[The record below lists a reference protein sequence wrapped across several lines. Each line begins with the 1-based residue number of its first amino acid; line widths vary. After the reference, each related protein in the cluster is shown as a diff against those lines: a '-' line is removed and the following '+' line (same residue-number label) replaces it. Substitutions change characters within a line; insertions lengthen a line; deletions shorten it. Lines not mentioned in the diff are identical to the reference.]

1 MARGAYVFVAL
12 VYSILAASFVAST
25 ATLILEF
32 KDHDWVSLAL
42 AHSHLFIFFP
52 TFGIVVLAAFYR
64 PSVIFTHLY
73 WSQEQAVPYGKL
85 RFLFGLVVAIGAS
98 WWVAQ
103 QIGGSDL
110 RGIWEIQPA
119 ALERDQGGPMTCTA
133 ADGTVS
139 PCRRVPFLKALD
151 DIRTYGRKRVGFGEF
166 TRNCNP
172 DPLIEP
178 PPEYKER
185 RYCFPAG
192 ALLDTRQ
199 CCDVQKRFANE
210 VRDLQADPSL
220 RSRTSELDQY
230 FLPIKVFFIV
240 VMVVIAA
247 LLAFW
252 RRRIDLLYPDYVPSI
267 ERGIIIGGLAMLIW
281 PLMDY
286 AYLQTSMTL
295 FGRMHGG
302 LHFRWSL
309 VIVPWAIL
317 LPFFFLR
324 GLDKNRELIAQGAS
338 VLASFIAILRYPQIN
353 DFAVRV
359 FGAGAEPWM
368 FALIVGLSFVAFI
381 GLFWRTERPS
391 VDEEAAPPAPLT

>member
-12 VYSILAASFVAST
+12 VYAILAASFVAST

-73 WSQEQAVPYGKL
+73 WSQEQAVPFGKL
-85 RFLFGLVVAIGAS
+85 RFLFGLAVAIGAS

-119 ALERDQGGPMTCTA
+119 ALERDQGGPMSCTA

-139 PCRRVPFLKALD
+139 TCRRVPFLKALD
-151 DIRTYGRKRVGFGEF
+151 DTPDVRPQACRLRRLHAQLQPGPVARAPARVQGAAVLLPGRRPARYAAV
-166 TRNCNP
+166 
-172 DPLIEP
+172 L
-178 PPEYKER
+178 R
-185 RYCFPAG
+185 RAE
-192 ALLDTRQ
+192 ALCQ
-199 CCDVQKRFANE
+199 
-210 VRDLQADPSL
+210 
-220 RSRTSELDQY
+220 RSEGSASRSAACARARRSSIKY

-252 RRRIDLLYPDYVPSI
+252 RRRIDVLYPDYVPSI

-295 FGRMHGG
+295 FGRTHGG

-368 FALIVGLSFVAFI
+368 FALIVGLSFDRVRRACS
-381 GLFWRTERPS
+381 GAPS
-391 VDEEAAPPAPLT
+391 GPPGRGGGAAARR

>member
-12 VYSILAASFVAST
+12 VYAILAASFVAST

-73 WSQEQAVPYGKL
+73 WSQETAVPYGKL
-85 RFLFGLVVAIGAS
+85 RFLIGFVAAIGAS

-119 ALERDQGGPMTCTA
+119 ALERDGGGPMSCTA

-139 PCRRVPFLKALD
+139 QCRRVPFMKALD
-151 DIRTYGRKRVGFGEF
+151 ELRTYGRQRIGFSEF

-172 DPLIEP
+172 DPLLEP

-210 VRDLQADPSL
+210 VRDLQADPQL

-240 VMVVIAA
+240 IMVVIAA
-247 LLAFW
+247 LLACW
-252 RRRIDLLYPDYVPSI
+252 RRRIDALYPDYVPSI
-267 ERGIIIGGLAMLIW
+267 ERSIIIGGLAMLIW

-286 AYLQTSMTL
+286 AYLQTSLTL

-309 VIVPWAIL
+309 AIVPWAIL
-317 LPFFFLR
+317 LPFFFLSR
-324 GLDKNRELIAQGAS
+324 AGGTLERVAQIAS
-338 VLASFIAILRYPQIN
+338 VLASFVAVLRYQQIN
-353 DFAVRV
+353 DIAVRV
-359 FGAGAEPWM
+359 FGAGAEGWVIG
-368 FALIVGLSFVAFI
+368 LIVGLALLAFI
-381 GLFWRTERPS
+381 GLFWQTDEPS
-391 VDEEAAPPAPLT
+391 QEEPNPPPPLT